1 MDNEDTIIDL
11 NEELQIL
18 IEALDDQ
25 IIFITVGV

>member
-1 MDNEDTIIDL
+1 MDNDDTTIDL

-18 IEALDDQ
+18 IEALADQ